1 MMSAHI
7 DIIPVGG
14 AVKVVFNGV
23 IVAESRRALFLHEGR
38 YAPIHYIPS
47 TDVRMEHLSHTA
59 HHSHC
64 PHKGDASYWT
74 LTVGGLSAENAVWSY
89 ASPLEA
95 VAAIKGHLAFYA
107 DKVDAIEE
115 TE

>member
-1 MMSAHI
+1 MNAHI
-7 DIIPVGG
+7 NIEPAGG

-23 IVAESRRALFLHEGR
+23 VVAESRRALVLHEGSYR
-38 YAPIHYIPS
+38 PTHYIPS
-47 TDVRMEHLSHTA
+47 ADVHMEYLSHTT

-74 LTVGGLSAENAVWSY
+74 LSVGGLSVENAVWSY
-89 ASPLEA
+89 ADPLEA
-95 VAAIKGHLAFYA
+95 VAAIKGHMAFYA

>member
-1 MMSAHI
+1 MSADI
-7 DIIPVGG
+7 DIIPAGG
-14 AVKVVFNGV
+14 TIKVVFNGV
-23 IVAESRRALFLHEGR
+23 AVAESRRALVLHEDGH
-38 YAPIHYIPS
+38 ALIHYIPAA
-47 TDVRMEHLSHTA
+47 DVRMEHLSPTA

-89 ASPLEA
+89 PDPLEA
-95 VAAIKGHLAFYA
+95 VAAIKGHMAFYA
-107 DKVDAIEE
+107 EMVDAIEE